1 MSLLQIYW
9 RALGYLASD
18 RKRVAFIC
26 AANVTLAIIT
36 ILEPILFGRVID
48 AMSDKQDVVPTL
60 VLWAGLGAFNII
72 AFVWVARGA
81 DRFAHARRGDLLC
94 QSFERVITMPLS
106 WHQQRGTS
114 TALHTLLRATEALFG
129 LWLEFMRQ
137 HLSAAVALCLLVP
150 TALHLDV
157 RMATVLLVLGAI
169 YVAVGR
175 LVMRRTKDGQ
185 DAECH
190 AVERERSNANRQ
202 GAGVVRGRKHPL
214 PLDPLAARGSSCF
227 ASYLH

>member
-81 DRFAHARRGDLLC
+81 DRFAHALYGAHLAPQPAVDKFFRAVDHRDLEGDTRLFLDRN
-94 QSFERVITMPLS
+94 QYVLEGQAGIGIGNFLGRNLIASGGDE
-106 WHQQRGTS
+106 
-114 TALHTLLRATEALFG
+114 FG
-129 LWLEFMRQ
+129 LDAGGDDFGIDEY
-137 HLSAAVALCLLVP
+137 AVAIENDEVGFCHGHP
-150 TALHLDV
+150 E
-157 RMATVLLVLGAI
+157 LG
-169 YVAVGR
+169 G
-175 LVMRRTKDGQ
+175 K
-185 DAECH
+185 
-190 AVERERSNANRQ
+190 ERPR
-202 GAGVVRGRKHPL
+202 VRGMRGGIHQRAGGGKFRRHFMNSLPRKVTIT
-214 PLDPLAARGSSCF
+214 AGKQ
-227 ASYLH
+227 